1 MRIHWILLMIDL
13 FYLHIFIPQI
23 NENLMSFTLGWNNHQ
38 ISTEIRHLCNY
49 ISRKVREGLAVWI
62 QLVQRIADV
71 ELLGGRY
78 IWCPAQTIWHIDS
91 NHKLIRW

>member
-1 MRIHWILLMIDL
+1 MRTLCHLLVGGTTTKSQLKM
-13 FYLHIFIPQI
+13 
-23 NENLMSFTLGWNNHQ
+23 GK
-38 ISTEIRHLCNY
+38 HLCNY

-78 IWCPAQTIWHIDS
+78 IWCPAQTIWHIDG
-91 NHKLIRW
+91 NHKLIRWRFVVHRGIDGYSRMIT